1 MKKTQPPQYSESLL
15 IRLIRET
22 KTINDLTGLCNL
34 YRELEKQNDI
44 VITYKIN
51 SEVKLQQQT
60 IIYGGDTLGKTP
72 GVS

>member
-1 MKKTQPPQYSESLL
+1 MKKTQPPHYSESLL

-22 KTINDLTGLCNL
+22 KTITDLTGLCNL

-60 IIYGGDTLGKTP
+60 IIYGGDTLGKI
-72 GVS
+72 SSDS